1 MVAPDAGLVGWQRPK
16 IMEPPPPKWS
26 IDIHR
31 ARSLRT
37 RGLGIMSSATKDITN
52 ALSID
57 LEDWGQSALGTDL
70 PITTRVV
77 RNTDRILALL
87 DRHGVRATFFALGKV
102 CERFPKLLP
111 TIASA
116 GHEIGTHGYGHELV
130 YSISPD
136 HFRAD
141 LQLSIAIIAAQI
153 GRRPIGYRAPAF
165 SITRQSLW
173 AGPIMAELGIKYSS
187 SIFPIAGRRYGIPDA
202 PRFPFRWSTC
212 DLIEFPLSTLRRC
225 NRNLPVCG
233 GGYLRL
239 LPGAI
244 LSSAIREVN
253 RLHHPAVVYMHPYEL
268 DIAEPAVLRRNGWP
282 ITWRKFA
289 TQSMFRGRVAGR
301 LGKLLSAFRFAPLAD
316 VLGIAP
322 DVTVN
327 EKVRHARSLPILEF
341 VDQKP
346 SLPHALTGRLAGP

>member
-1 MVAPDAGLVGWQRPK
+1 
-16 IMEPPPPKWS
+16 
-26 IDIHR
+26 
-31 ARSLRT
+31 
-37 RGLGIMSSATKDITN
+37 MSSTTKQITN

-70 PITTRVV
+70 PITTRVG
-77 RNTDRILALL
+77 RNTDRMLALL

-130 YSISPD
+130 YSITPD
-136 HFRAD
+136 HFRTD
-141 LQLSIAIIAAQI
+141 LQRSIDIIASQI

-173 AGPIMAELGIKYSS
+173 AGPIMTELGIKYSS

-212 DLIEFPLSTLRRC
+212 DLIEFPLTTLRRF

-239 LPGAI
+239 LPGVI

-253 RLHHPAVVYMHPYEL
+253 RLHQPAVVYMHPYEL
-268 DIAEPAVLRRNGWP
+268 DVAEPAVLRRTGWP
-282 ITWRKFA
+282 ITWRKYV
-289 TQSMFRGRVAGR
+289 TQSMFRGRIAGR
-301 LGKLLSAFRFAPLAD
+301 LSALLSTFSFAPLAD
-316 VLGIAP
+316 VLGITQG
-322 DVTVN
+322 VTVN
-327 EKVRHARSLPILEF
+327 EKVSDARSVPTLEF
-341 VDQKP
+341 TDEKSVHT
-346 SLPHALTGRLAGP
+346 HATTGRMAGL